1 MRGKKF
7 VTAAV
12 IVCGLILGFVDAQA
26 APVVINGKGQSDAD
40 TGEGVLFGD
49 DGSVFVCGRLQT
61 GQKNSGLVVIKYS
74 PAGEEQW
81 RDVVEGT
88 SPNGLLGT
96 IGTAMG
102 KDSAG
107 NVFVAGSVLNTD
119 SGTDIFVR
127 QYDGHSPDKRVL
139 WTRIV
144 DGGANRDDAVKALLV
159 TASNDVVIGGYMTET
174 GDSLDMYFAKFAGAT
189 GADAWPRPLIIA
201 GTAAGFRSDS
211 VNGLAELTDGDIA
224 FVGTLTNQGTNN
236 DFTFGRIRSI
246 TGTLAW
252 ALNLNN
258 APVNGSDIG
267 YAITVADN
275 GDIIIGGL
283 TQNQFSSG
291 DASVFRFTATGSFVW
306 QQIIDKGFSDAIRA
320 VTIRA
325 GIVVVAGRLS
335 ESNASDFFV
344 AGLDENYGH
353 KLWNYLS
360 PGLENN
366 FLAAL
371 SLAFAPDGVVVTGV
385 SEEADALSTFQVI
398 KVDPATGKELWT
410 LPITGIAPLYNEGH
424 AAVVNPHTGAV
435 AVTGFTQNKRSLD
448 LSVVSVT
455 ADGTEAWRKGVSGIG
470 VRLDRVDAALA
481 LAADPRGRCE
491 VMGGYTQNTAVG
503 LLGTVQDFTLVK
515 VCGGNLRWRRVLK
528 DADPHLGNAALAVAF
543 DGWGNVFGAGRIGTR
558 SPESKAVVVKYDRRG
573 HKLWETLLPGLDVHS
588 QDETHAIVVDG
599 NGDVFVAG
607 RVSNRFAVF
616 KLHGPSGEV
625 AWPTSVSDFPSGTA
639 NALVLTPYGSVVVV
653 GAINGSFA
661 AAEFDAATG
670 AEVSS
675 RMLLPGG
682 GEARA
687 IALDPAGVPVAVGSV
702 FASGLRN
709 SFMAAVKFSAGA
721 VVWSQ
726 YLAGT
731 SGQGINTA
739 SSVVVSASGLVVVG
753 GSLTNTDTNADASL
767 VALNTDG
774 GEQWRQ
780 SLDGTAHLS
789 DAINALALADGAV
802 VAGGLLV
809 NTGNRPTGIA
819 VALDLQSGTELRR
832 TSFAGTGDFGENAVA
847 AVVTRGNKAIVAGI
861 ITDADTAQNMF
872 MDEFDFS
879 PDQPLVR
886 EDGLPGRKLRQDLIT
901 QK

>member
-7 VTAAV
+7 VTAVV

-26 APVVINGKGQSDAD
+26 APVIINGKGQSDAD

-74 PAGEEQW
+74 PEGEEQW

-102 KDSAG
+102 RDSAG

-119 SGTDIFVR
+119 SGADIFVR

-144 DGGANRDDAVKALLV
+144 DGGANRDDAVKALVV
-159 TASNDVVIGGYMTET
+159 TASNDVVIGGYITEAS
-174 GDSLDMYFAKFAGAT
+174 DSLAMYFAKFAGAT
-189 GADAWPRPLIIA
+189 GADAWPRPLILA
-201 GTAAGFRSDS
+201 GTAVGFRADS
-211 VNGLAELTDGDIA
+211 VNGLAELLDGDMA
-224 FVGTLTNQGTNN
+224 FVGTLTNQGTNS
-236 DFTFGRIRSI
+236 DFTFGRIRSA

-252 ALNLNN
+252 AVNLNN
-258 APVNGSDIG
+258 ALVNGSDIG
-267 YAITVADN
+267 YAITVASN
-275 GDIIIGGL
+275 GDVIIGGL
-283 TQNQFSSG
+283 TQNQFSAG

-320 VTIRA
+320 VVIRT
-325 GIVVVAGRLS
+325 GVVVVAGVLS
-335 ESNASDFFV
+335 ESNVSDFFV
-344 AGLDENYGH
+344 AGLDANNGRP
-353 KLWNYLS
+353 LWEYLS
-360 PGLENN
+360 PGIENG

-371 SLAFAPDGVVVTGV
+371 ALAFAPDGVVVTGV
-385 SEEADALSTFQVI
+385 SEEAHALSTFQVL
-398 KVDPATGKELWT
+398 KVDPATGTVLWN
-410 LPITGIAPLYNEGH
+410 LPITGISPLYNEGH
-424 AAVVNPHTGAV
+424 AVVVNPNTGAV
-435 AVTGFTQNKRSLD
+435 AVTGFTQNKRSLN
-448 LSVVSVT
+448 LTVVSVT
-455 ADGTEAWRKGVSGIG
+455 ADGTAAWRKVVSGVG
-470 VRLDRVDAALA
+470 LRLDRIDAALA

-503 LLGTVQDFTLVK
+503 PLGTVQDFTLVK
-515 VCGGNLRWRRVLK
+515 VCGGKLRWRRVLN
-528 DADPHLGNAALAVAF
+528 DTDPHLDNAVLAVAF
-543 DGWGNVFGAGRIGTR
+543 DGWGNVFGAGRIGAT
-558 SPESKAVVVKYDRRG
+558 SLESKAVVVKYDRRG
-573 HKLWETLLPGLDVHS
+573 HKLWETILPGLDVRS
-588 QDETHAIVVDG
+588 RDEIHAIVVDS
-599 NGDVFVAG
+599 NGAVFVAG
-607 RVSNRFAVF
+607 GVSNRFAVF
-616 KLHGPSGEV
+616 KLDGPSGEV
-625 AWPTSVSDFPSGTA
+625 AWPTAVSDFPSGTA

-661 AAEFDAATG
+661 AAEYDAATG

-687 IALDPAGVPVAVGSV
+687 VALDPAGVSVAVGSV
-702 FASGLRN
+702 LAAGFGN
-709 SFMAAVKFSAGA
+709 SLMAAVKFSAGA

-726 YLAGT
+726 YLTGT
-731 SGQGINTA
+731 RGQGINTA
-739 SSVVVSASGLVVVG
+739 SSVVIAASGLVVVG
-753 GSLTNTDTNADASL
+753 GSLTNTDTNTDASL

-780 SLDGTAHLS
+780 SLDGTAHLN
-789 DAINALALADGAV
+789 DAINALALVDGAV
-802 VAGGLLV
+802 VAGGFLV
-809 NTGNRPTGIA
+809 NTGNHPTGIA

-832 TSFAGTGDFGENAVA
+832 TSFAGTDDFGPNAVA
-847 AVVTRGNKAIVAGI
+847 AVVTHGNKAMVAGI

-879 PDQPLVR
+879 PDQPLVW
-886 EDGLPGRKLRQDLIT
+886 EDGLTGGKLRQDLIT